1 MWSRVVGIK
10 SSLLSKKER
19 DRDYVIAYIC
29 KNEALEEKSESN
41 KRTGGE
47 WMEETRMEMKLGI
60 YLLIVYFTYS

>member
-1 MWSRVVGIK
+1 MWNRVVGIK

-29 KNEALEEKSESN
+29 KNEALEEKS
-41 KRTGGE
+41 GGE